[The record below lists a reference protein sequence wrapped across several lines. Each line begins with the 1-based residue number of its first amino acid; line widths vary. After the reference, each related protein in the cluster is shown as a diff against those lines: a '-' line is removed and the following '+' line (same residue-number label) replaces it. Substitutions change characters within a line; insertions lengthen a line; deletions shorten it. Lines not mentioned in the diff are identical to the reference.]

1 MRATFCIFV
10 GMKVE
15 ELFERCVE
23 IVKAEPSMALLR
35 YMHETL
41 VLACA
46 EALRGS
52 GQGFGNLMAQTD
64 YLCKRAGIG
73 IADRIAIQ
81 TMRRHSNGSDSVITS
96 QELRYDV
103 RALALFISSVF
114 NEDIPHE
121 LVIRIP
127 TSPPPT
133 SLSPRVNQRY
143 VRCVVT
149 TWDDEYVYATTD
161 DGEVCIKTDDA
172 SLRTLLTE
180 GMQLNLLDSHR
191 EGQTLQP
198 QLIVVEPD
206 FLLDISSLAAC
217 FSDYGHHPIAY
228 TFGRLKPAANTQAIL
243 LGNFA
248 GAALDD
254 IINQSRFQVN
264 DTIRHSFYEQAL
276 QFCTCKDFNPQ
287 QFKADALVQVANI
300 QEAVTQF
307 FTFHSIPE
315 QSSPTRSLSLFTLLE
330 PSFVCEHL
338 GLQGRV
344 DLMTQ
349 DMHLLVE
356 QKSGKNWQL
365 EHKAPIPYSES
376 HYVQLLLYY
385 GIFRY
390 NFHLPADKVDIRL
403 LYSRYPAK
411 QGLLIVNYYQQLFHE
426 AIRLRNQIVAQEI
439 QIAHKGFAHI
449 EPQLS
454 ADTLNERNV
463 QNKLF
468 EHFVRPQ
475 TEQLLAP
482 LKALSETER
491 HYVERMLTF
500 VYREQLAQK
509 IGVQEGQGGAVANLW
524 NMPLAEKR
532 DTGSIFYGLRILH
545 KEQSSDYSG
554 YDRLILS
561 IPDMGD
567 DFLPNFRRNDM
578 VCLYAYKD
586 QPDICASILY
596 KGVIERLTDHEVTV
610 RLNDGQQNAD
620 VFADTTYAIE
630 PSFSDRSTTSA
641 IRSLHAFCA
650 ASPERRALLMGEREP
665 RCDTSLRLSR
675 SYHPFYDDI
684 LLKAK
689 QAQDYFLLQGPPG
702 TGKTSHALKYILK
715 ESLTPDPSP
724 SERGGT
730 ERFQYSNPDVYSILK
745 ANAVENRKTMTDSE
759 NVLWNKIRNNQLG
772 IKFRRQHAI
781 GDYIVDFISI
791 ENHLII
797 EVDGKYHEEKQQ
809 QKEDIIR
816 SEYLKAKGYHILR
829 FTNEEV
835 LNNTEEVIN
844 TIKTTAPSLKE
855 RAGGEAILLLSY
867 TNRAVDEICG
877 MLEEAGIDYMRLGS
891 ETSCDP
897 RYSAHLMDHCFDN
910 RPRLDEI
917 RERIIQTSVIVSTT
931 STMQSRPFLF
941 QLKHF
946 SLCIVDE
953 ASQILEPNV
962 IGLLAS
968 PQIDKF
974 ILVGD
979 HKQLPAVVQQPDDVP
994 ELSSCRQSLFERL
1007 LRVER
1012 EAGRTAFTAILQRQ
1026 GRMHPDIAAFPNEMF
1041 YAEEQ
1046 LLPVPLPHQEEPQ
1059 LDYQQPSA
1067 DALDDLLKQ
1076 RRVIFLASDTGS
1088 SGITSPSDKVNPSEA
1103 KIVAG
1108 LLCRLYRQY
1117 GADRFDSAHSVGV
1130 IVPYRNQIAM
1140 IRREIEVL
1148 GIPALMDISID
1159 TVERYQGSQRDVII
1173 YSFTIQHPYQLDF
1186 LTANC
1191 FESEGKVIDRKLN
1204 VAMTRARKQLLMT
1217 GNVAVLSQNPLFAEL
1232 IRRYNKS
1239 Y

>member
-1 MRATFCIFV
+1 
-10 GMKVE
+10 
-15 ELFERCVE
+15 
-23 IVKAEPSMALLR
+23 
-35 YMHETL
+35 
-41 VLACA
+41 
-46 EALRGS
+46 
-52 GQGFGNLMAQTD
+52 
-64 YLCKRAGIG
+64 
-73 IADRIAIQ
+73 
-81 TMRRHSNGSDSVITS
+81 
-96 QELRYDV
+96 
-103 RALALFISSVF
+103 
-114 NEDIPHE
+114 
-121 LVIRIP
+121 
-127 TSPPPT
+127 
-133 SLSPRVNQRY
+133 
-143 VRCVVT
+143 
-149 TWDDEYVYATTD
+149 
-161 DGEVCIKTDDA
+161 
-172 SLRTLLTE
+172 
-180 GMQLNLLDSHR
+180 
-191 EGQTLQP
+191 
-198 QLIVVEPD
+198 
-206 FLLDISSLAAC
+206 
-217 FSDYGHHPIAY
+217 
-228 TFGRLKPAANTQAIL
+228 
-243 LGNFA
+243 
-248 GAALDD
+248 
-254 IINQSRFQVN
+254 
-264 DTIRHSFYEQAL
+264 
-276 QFCTCKDFNPQ
+276 
-287 QFKADALVQVANI
+287 
-300 QEAVTQF
+300 
-307 FTFHSIPE
+307 
-315 QSSPTRSLSLFTLLE
+315 
-330 PSFVCEHL
+330 
-338 GLQGRV
+338 
-344 DLMTQ
+344 
-349 DMHLLVE
+349 
-356 QKSGKNWQL
+356 
-365 EHKAPIPYSES
+365 
-376 HYVQLLLYY
+376 
-385 GIFRY
+385 
-390 NFHLPADKVDIRL
+390 
-403 LYSRYPAK
+403 
-411 QGLLIVNYYQQLFHE
+411 
-426 AIRLRNQIVAQEI
+426 
-439 QIAHKGFAHI
+439 
-449 EPQLS
+449 
-454 ADTLNERNV
+454 
-463 QNKLF
+463 
-468 EHFVRPQ
+468 
-475 TEQLLAP
+475 
-482 LKALSETER
+482 
-491 HYVERMLTF
+491 
-500 VYREQLAQK
+500 
-509 IGVQEGQGGAVANLW
+509 
-524 NMPLAEKR
+524 
-532 DTGSIFYGLRILH
+532 
-545 KEQSSDYSG
+545 
-554 YDRLILS
+554 
-561 IPDMGD
+561 MGD

-630 PSFSDRSTTSA
+630 PSFSDRSTTPA

-702 TGKTSHALKYILK
+702 TGKTSHALKYMIK
-715 ESLTPDPSP
+715 ECL
-724 SERGGT
+724 GG
-730 ERFQYSNPDVYSILK
+730 
-745 ANAVENRKTMTDSE
+745 
-759 NVLWNKIRNNQLG
+759 G
-772 IKFRRQHAI
+772 
-781 GDYIVDFISI
+781 
-791 ENHLII
+791 
-797 EVDGKYHEEKQQ
+797 
-809 QKEDIIR
+809 
-816 SEYLKAKGYHILR
+816 
-829 FTNEEV
+829 
-835 LNNTEEVIN
+835 
-844 TIKTTAPSLKE
+844 
-855 RAGGEAILLLSY
+855 AILLLSY

-910 RPRLDEI
+910 RPRLEEI

-1076 RRVIFLASDTGS
+1076 QRVIFLASDTIS
-1088 SGITSPSDKVNPSEA
+1088 SGITSPSDKVNPTEA
-1103 KIVAG
+1103 KIVAD

-1140 IRREIEVL
+1140 IRREIEAL

>member
-482 LKALSETER
+482 LKALNDTER

-630 PSFSDRSTTSA
+630 PSFSDRSTTPA

-702 TGKTSHALKYILK
+702 TGKTSHALKYIIK
-715 ESLTPDPSP
+715 ECL
-724 SERGGT
+724 GG
-730 ERFQYSNPDVYSILK
+730 
-745 ANAVENRKTMTDSE
+745 
-759 NVLWNKIRNNQLG
+759 G
-772 IKFRRQHAI
+772 
-781 GDYIVDFISI
+781 
-791 ENHLII
+791 
-797 EVDGKYHEEKQQ
+797 
-809 QKEDIIR
+809 
-816 SEYLKAKGYHILR
+816 
-829 FTNEEV
+829 
-835 LNNTEEVIN
+835 
-844 TIKTTAPSLKE
+844 
-855 RAGGEAILLLSY
+855 AILLLSY

-917 RERIIQTSVIVSTT
+917 RERIILTSVIVSTT

-1076 RRVIFLASDTGS
+1076 QRVIFLASDTIA

-1103 KIVAG
+1103 KMVAG

>member
-1 MRATFCIFV
+1 
-10 GMKVE
+10 MKVE

-463 QNKLF
+463 QNKFF

-630 PSFSDRSTTSA
+630 PSFSDRSTTPA

-702 TGKTSHALKYILK
+702 TGKTSHALKYMIK
-715 ESLTPDPSP
+715 ECL
-724 SERGGT
+724 GG
-730 ERFQYSNPDVYSILK
+730 
-745 ANAVENRKTMTDSE
+745 
-759 NVLWNKIRNNQLG
+759 G
-772 IKFRRQHAI
+772 
-781 GDYIVDFISI
+781 
-791 ENHLII
+791 
-797 EVDGKYHEEKQQ
+797 
-809 QKEDIIR
+809 
-816 SEYLKAKGYHILR
+816 
-829 FTNEEV
+829 
-835 LNNTEEVIN
+835 
-844 TIKTTAPSLKE
+844 
-855 RAGGEAILLLSY
+855 AILLLSY

-1076 RRVIFLASDTGS
+1076 QRVIFLASDTIS
-1088 SGITSPSDKVNPSEA
+1088 SGITSPSDKVNPTEA
-1103 KIVAG
+1103 KMVAG
-1108 LLCRLYRQY
+1108 LLRRLYRQY

>member
-554 YDRLILS
+554 YDRLTLS

-702 TGKTSHALKYILK
+702 TGKTSHALKYMIK
-715 ESLTPDPSP
+715 ECL
-724 SERGGT
+724 GG
-730 ERFQYSNPDVYSILK
+730 
-745 ANAVENRKTMTDSE
+745 
-759 NVLWNKIRNNQLG
+759 G
-772 IKFRRQHAI
+772 
-781 GDYIVDFISI
+781 
-791 ENHLII
+791 
-797 EVDGKYHEEKQQ
+797 
-809 QKEDIIR
+809 
-816 SEYLKAKGYHILR
+816 
-829 FTNEEV
+829 
-835 LNNTEEVIN
+835 
-844 TIKTTAPSLKE
+844 
-855 RAGGEAILLLSY
+855 AILLLSY

-917 RERIIQTSVIVSTT
+917 RERIILTSVIVSTT

-1076 RRVIFLASDTGS
+1076 QRVIFLASDTIA

-1103 KIVAG
+1103 KMVAG
-1108 LLCRLYRQY
+1108 LLRRLYRQY

-1159 TVERYQGSQRDVII
+1159 TVERYQGSQRNVII

>member
-315 QSSPTRSLSLFTLLE
+315 QSSPTRSLSLITLLE

-554 YDRLILS
+554 YDRLTLS

-702 TGKTSHALKYILK
+702 TGKTSHALKYMIK
-715 ESLTPDPSP
+715 ECL
-724 SERGGT
+724 GG
-730 ERFQYSNPDVYSILK
+730 
-745 ANAVENRKTMTDSE
+745 
-759 NVLWNKIRNNQLG
+759 G
-772 IKFRRQHAI
+772 
-781 GDYIVDFISI
+781 
-791 ENHLII
+791 
-797 EVDGKYHEEKQQ
+797 
-809 QKEDIIR
+809 
-816 SEYLKAKGYHILR
+816 
-829 FTNEEV
+829 
-835 LNNTEEVIN
+835 
-844 TIKTTAPSLKE
+844 
-855 RAGGEAILLLSY
+855 AILLLSY

-1076 RRVIFLASDTGS
+1076 QRVIFLASDTIS

-1103 KIVAG
+1103 KMVAG
-1108 LLCRLYRQY
+1108 LLRRLYRQY

>member
-300 QEAVTQF
+300 QEAV
-307 FTFHSIPE
+307 E
-315 QSSPTRSLSLFTLLE
+315 SLTLNLSFPSKARLPIAFPLERGEKVLLE

-702 TGKTSHALKYILK
+702 TGKTSHALKYMIK
-715 ESLTPDPSP
+715 ECL
-724 SERGGT
+724 GG
-730 ERFQYSNPDVYSILK
+730 
-745 ANAVENRKTMTDSE
+745 
-759 NVLWNKIRNNQLG
+759 G
-772 IKFRRQHAI
+772 
-781 GDYIVDFISI
+781 
-791 ENHLII
+791 
-797 EVDGKYHEEKQQ
+797 
-809 QKEDIIR
+809 
-816 SEYLKAKGYHILR
+816 
-829 FTNEEV
+829 
-835 LNNTEEVIN
+835 
-844 TIKTTAPSLKE
+844 
-855 RAGGEAILLLSY
+855 AILLLSY

-1076 RRVIFLASDTGS
+1076 QRVIFLASDTIS

-1103 KIVAG
+1103 KMVAG
-1108 LLCRLYRQY
+1108 LLRRLYRQY

>member
-133 SLSPRVNQRY
+133 SLSPRVNQRF

-630 PSFSDRSTTSA
+630 PSFSDRSTTPA

-702 TGKTSHALKYILK
+702 TGKTSHALKYMIK
-715 ESLTPDPSP
+715 ECL
-724 SERGGT
+724 GG
-730 ERFQYSNPDVYSILK
+730 
-745 ANAVENRKTMTDSE
+745 
-759 NVLWNKIRNNQLG
+759 G
-772 IKFRRQHAI
+772 
-781 GDYIVDFISI
+781 
-791 ENHLII
+791 
-797 EVDGKYHEEKQQ
+797 
-809 QKEDIIR
+809 
-816 SEYLKAKGYHILR
+816 
-829 FTNEEV
+829 
-835 LNNTEEVIN
+835 
-844 TIKTTAPSLKE
+844 
-855 RAGGEAILLLSY
+855 AILLLSY

-910 RPRLDEI
+910 RPRLEEI

-1076 RRVIFLASDTGS
+1076 QRVIFLASDTIS
-1088 SGITSPSDKVNPSEA
+1088 SGITSPSDKVNPTEA
-1103 KIVAG
+1103 KIVAD

-1140 IRREIEVL
+1140 IRREIEAL

>member
-127 TSPPPT
+127 TSPPPI

-702 TGKTSHALKYILK
+702 TGKTSHALKYILR
-715 ESLTPDPSP
+715 ESL
-724 SERGGT
+724 
-730 ERFQYSNPDVYSILK
+730 
-745 ANAVENRKTMTDSE
+745 
-759 NVLWNKIRNNQLG
+759 
-772 IKFRRQHAI
+772 
-781 GDYIVDFISI
+781 
-791 ENHLII
+791 
-797 EVDGKYHEEKQQ
+797 
-809 QKEDIIR
+809 
-816 SEYLKAKGYHILR
+816 
-829 FTNEEV
+829 
-835 LNNTEEVIN
+835 
-844 TIKTTAPSLKE
+844 
-855 RAGGEAILLLSY
+855 GGEAILLLSY

-1076 RRVIFLASDTGS
+1076 QRVIFLASDTIS

-1103 KIVAG
+1103 KMVAG

>member
-702 TGKTSHALKYILK
+702 TGKTSHALKYMIK
-715 ESLTPDPSP
+715 ECL
-724 SERGGT
+724 GG
-730 ERFQYSNPDVYSILK
+730 
-745 ANAVENRKTMTDSE
+745 
-759 NVLWNKIRNNQLG
+759 G
-772 IKFRRQHAI
+772 
-781 GDYIVDFISI
+781 
-791 ENHLII
+791 
-797 EVDGKYHEEKQQ
+797 
-809 QKEDIIR
+809 
-816 SEYLKAKGYHILR
+816 
-829 FTNEEV
+829 
-835 LNNTEEVIN
+835 
-844 TIKTTAPSLKE
+844 
-855 RAGGEAILLLSY
+855 AILLLSY

-1076 RRVIFLASDTGS
+1076 QRVIFLASDTIS

-1103 KIVAG
+1103 KMVAG

>member
-1 MRATFCIFV
+1 
-10 GMKVE
+10 MKVE

-276 QFCTCKDFNPQ
+276 QFCTCSDFNPQ

-554 YDRLILS
+554 YDRLTLS

-630 PSFSDRSTTSA
+630 PSFSDRSATSA

-702 TGKTSHALKYILK
+702 TGKTSHALKYMIK
-715 ESLTPDPSP
+715 ECL
-724 SERGGT
+724 GG
-730 ERFQYSNPDVYSILK
+730 
-745 ANAVENRKTMTDSE
+745 
-759 NVLWNKIRNNQLG
+759 G
-772 IKFRRQHAI
+772 
-781 GDYIVDFISI
+781 
-791 ENHLII
+791 
-797 EVDGKYHEEKQQ
+797 
-809 QKEDIIR
+809 
-816 SEYLKAKGYHILR
+816 
-829 FTNEEV
+829 
-835 LNNTEEVIN
+835 
-844 TIKTTAPSLKE
+844 
-855 RAGGEAILLLSY
+855 AILLLSY

-1076 RRVIFLASDTGS
+1076 QRVIFLASDTIS

-1103 KIVAG
+1103 KMVAG

>member
-1 MRATFCIFV
+1 
-10 GMKVE
+10 MKVE

-73 IADRIAIQ
+73 ISDRIAIQ

-254 IINQSRFQVN
+254 IINQFRFQVN

-702 TGKTSHALKYILK
+702 TGKTSHALKYILR
-715 ESLTPDPSP
+715 ESL
-724 SERGGT
+724 
-730 ERFQYSNPDVYSILK
+730 
-745 ANAVENRKTMTDSE
+745 
-759 NVLWNKIRNNQLG
+759 
-772 IKFRRQHAI
+772 
-781 GDYIVDFISI
+781 
-791 ENHLII
+791 
-797 EVDGKYHEEKQQ
+797 
-809 QKEDIIR
+809 
-816 SEYLKAKGYHILR
+816 
-829 FTNEEV
+829 
-835 LNNTEEVIN
+835 
-844 TIKTTAPSLKE
+844 
-855 RAGGEAILLLSY
+855 GGEAILLLSY

-962 IGLLAS
+962 IGLLVS

-1076 RRVIFLASDTGS
+1076 QRVIFLASDTSS
-1088 SGITSPSDKVNPSEA
+1088 SGLTSPSDKVNPSEA
-1103 KIVAG
+1103 KMVVG

>member
-149 TWDDEYVYATTD
+149 MWDDEYVYATTD

-702 TGKTSHALKYILK
+702 TGKTSHALKYMIK
-715 ESLTPDPSP
+715 ECL
-724 SERGGT
+724 
-730 ERFQYSNPDVYSILK
+730 
-745 ANAVENRKTMTDSE
+745 
-759 NVLWNKIRNNQLG
+759 
-772 IKFRRQHAI
+772 
-781 GDYIVDFISI
+781 
-791 ENHLII
+791 
-797 EVDGKYHEEKQQ
+797 
-809 QKEDIIR
+809 
-816 SEYLKAKGYHILR
+816 
-829 FTNEEV
+829 
-835 LNNTEEVIN
+835 
-844 TIKTTAPSLKE
+844 
-855 RAGGEAILLLSY
+855 GGEAILLLSY

-1076 RRVIFLASDTGS
+1076 QRVIFLASDSSS

-1103 KIVAG
+1103 KMVAG
-1108 LLCRLYRQY
+1108 LLRRLYRQY

>member
-1 MRATFCIFV
+1 
-10 GMKVE
+10 MKVE

-248 GAALDD
+248 GVALDD

-300 QEAVTQF
+300 QEAV
-307 FTFHSIPE
+307 E
-315 QSSPTRSLSLFTLLE
+315 SLTLNLSFPSKARLPIAFPLERGEKVLLE

-482 LKALSETER
+482 LKALNDTER

-702 TGKTSHALKYILK
+702 TGKTSHALKYMIK
-715 ESLTPDPSP
+715 ECL
-724 SERGGT
+724 GG
-730 ERFQYSNPDVYSILK
+730 
-745 ANAVENRKTMTDSE
+745 
-759 NVLWNKIRNNQLG
+759 G
-772 IKFRRQHAI
+772 
-781 GDYIVDFISI
+781 
-791 ENHLII
+791 
-797 EVDGKYHEEKQQ
+797 
-809 QKEDIIR
+809 
-816 SEYLKAKGYHILR
+816 
-829 FTNEEV
+829 
-835 LNNTEEVIN
+835 
-844 TIKTTAPSLKE
+844 
-855 RAGGEAILLLSY
+855 AILLLSY

-994 ELSSCRQSLFERL
+994 ALSSCRQSLFERL

-1076 RRVIFLASDTGS
+1076 QRVIFLASDTIS

-1103 KIVAG
+1103 KMVAG

>member
-1 MRATFCIFV
+1 
-10 GMKVE
+10 MKVE

-276 QFCTCKDFNPQ
+276 QFCTCSDFNPQ
-287 QFKADALVQVANI
+287 QFKAEALVQVANI

-630 PSFSDRSTTSA
+630 PSFSDRSTTPA

-702 TGKTSHALKYILK
+702 TGKTSHALKYILR
-715 ESLTPDPSP
+715 ESL
-724 SERGGT
+724 
-730 ERFQYSNPDVYSILK
+730 
-745 ANAVENRKTMTDSE
+745 
-759 NVLWNKIRNNQLG
+759 
-772 IKFRRQHAI
+772 
-781 GDYIVDFISI
+781 
-791 ENHLII
+791 
-797 EVDGKYHEEKQQ
+797 
-809 QKEDIIR
+809 
-816 SEYLKAKGYHILR
+816 
-829 FTNEEV
+829 
-835 LNNTEEVIN
+835 
-844 TIKTTAPSLKE
+844 
-855 RAGGEAILLLSY
+855 GGEAILLLSY

-910 RPRLDEI
+910 RPRLNEI

-1076 RRVIFLASDTGS
+1076 QRVIFLASDTIS

-1103 KIVAG
+1103 KMVAG
-1108 LLCRLYRQY
+1108 LLRRLYRQY

>member
-1 MRATFCIFV
+1 
-10 GMKVE
+10 MKVE

-248 GAALDD
+248 GAALDN
-254 IINQSRFQVN
+254 IINQFRFQVN

-300 QEAVTQF
+300 QEAVECL
-307 FTFHSIPE
+307 IPNPSFPSKARLPIAFPLE
-315 QSSPTRSLSLFTLLE
+315 RGAKVLLE

-356 QKSGKNWQL
+356 QKSGKNRQL

-554 YDRLILS
+554 YDRLTLS

-702 TGKTSHALKYILK
+702 TGKTSHALKYIIK
-715 ESLTPDPSP
+715 ECL
-724 SERGGT
+724 
-730 ERFQYSNPDVYSILK
+730 
-745 ANAVENRKTMTDSE
+745 
-759 NVLWNKIRNNQLG
+759 
-772 IKFRRQHAI
+772 
-781 GDYIVDFISI
+781 
-791 ENHLII
+791 
-797 EVDGKYHEEKQQ
+797 
-809 QKEDIIR
+809 
-816 SEYLKAKGYHILR
+816 
-829 FTNEEV
+829 
-835 LNNTEEVIN
+835 
-844 TIKTTAPSLKE
+844 
-855 RAGGEAILLLSY
+855 GGEAILLLSY

-994 ELSSCRQSLFERL
+994 ALSSCRQSLFERL

-1076 RRVIFLASDTGS
+1076 QRVIFLASDTIS

-1103 KIVAG
+1103 KMVAG

>member
-702 TGKTSHALKYILK
+702 TGKTSHALKYILR
-715 ESLTPDPSP
+715 ESL
-724 SERGGT
+724 
-730 ERFQYSNPDVYSILK
+730 
-745 ANAVENRKTMTDSE
+745 
-759 NVLWNKIRNNQLG
+759 
-772 IKFRRQHAI
+772 
-781 GDYIVDFISI
+781 
-791 ENHLII
+791 
-797 EVDGKYHEEKQQ
+797 
-809 QKEDIIR
+809 
-816 SEYLKAKGYHILR
+816 
-829 FTNEEV
+829 
-835 LNNTEEVIN
+835 
-844 TIKTTAPSLKE
+844 
-855 RAGGEAILLLSY
+855 GGEAILLLSY

>member
-1 MRATFCIFV
+1 
-10 GMKVE
+10 
-15 ELFERCVE
+15 
-23 IVKAEPSMALLR
+23 
-35 YMHETL
+35 
-41 VLACA
+41 
-46 EALRGS
+46 
-52 GQGFGNLMAQTD
+52 
-64 YLCKRAGIG
+64 
-73 IADRIAIQ
+73 
-81 TMRRHSNGSDSVITS
+81 
-96 QELRYDV
+96 
-103 RALALFISSVF
+103 
-114 NEDIPHE
+114 
-121 LVIRIP
+121 
-127 TSPPPT
+127 
-133 SLSPRVNQRY
+133 
-143 VRCVVT
+143 
-149 TWDDEYVYATTD
+149 
-161 DGEVCIKTDDA
+161 
-172 SLRTLLTE
+172 
-180 GMQLNLLDSHR
+180 
-191 EGQTLQP
+191 
-198 QLIVVEPD
+198 
-206 FLLDISSLAAC
+206 
-217 FSDYGHHPIAY
+217 
-228 TFGRLKPAANTQAIL
+228 
-243 LGNFA
+243 
-248 GAALDD
+248 
-254 IINQSRFQVN
+254 
-264 DTIRHSFYEQAL
+264 
-276 QFCTCKDFNPQ
+276 
-287 QFKADALVQVANI
+287 
-300 QEAVTQF
+300 
-307 FTFHSIPE
+307 
-315 QSSPTRSLSLFTLLE
+315 
-330 PSFVCEHL
+330 
-338 GLQGRV
+338 
-344 DLMTQ
+344 MTQ

-554 YDRLILS
+554 YDRLTLS

-702 TGKTSHALKYILK
+702 TGKTSHALKYIIK
-715 ESLTPDPSP
+715 ECL
-724 SERGGT
+724 
-730 ERFQYSNPDVYSILK
+730 
-745 ANAVENRKTMTDSE
+745 
-759 NVLWNKIRNNQLG
+759 
-772 IKFRRQHAI
+772 
-781 GDYIVDFISI
+781 
-791 ENHLII
+791 
-797 EVDGKYHEEKQQ
+797 
-809 QKEDIIR
+809 
-816 SEYLKAKGYHILR
+816 
-829 FTNEEV
+829 
-835 LNNTEEVIN
+835 
-844 TIKTTAPSLKE
+844 
-855 RAGGEAILLLSY
+855 GGEAILLLSY

-994 ELSSCRQSLFERL
+994 ALSSCRQSLFERL

-1076 RRVIFLASDTGS
+1076 QRVIFLASDTIS

-1103 KIVAG
+1103 KMVAG

>member
-1 MRATFCIFV
+1 
-10 GMKVE
+10 MKVE

-439 QIAHKGFAHI
+439 RIAHKGFAHI

-702 TGKTSHALKYILK
+702 TGKTSHALKYIIK
-715 ESLTPDPSP
+715 ECL
-724 SERGGT
+724 
-730 ERFQYSNPDVYSILK
+730 
-745 ANAVENRKTMTDSE
+745 
-759 NVLWNKIRNNQLG
+759 
-772 IKFRRQHAI
+772 
-781 GDYIVDFISI
+781 
-791 ENHLII
+791 
-797 EVDGKYHEEKQQ
+797 
-809 QKEDIIR
+809 
-816 SEYLKAKGYHILR
+816 
-829 FTNEEV
+829 
-835 LNNTEEVIN
+835 
-844 TIKTTAPSLKE
+844 
-855 RAGGEAILLLSY
+855 GGEAILLLSY

-941 QLKHF
+941 QLKQF

-1076 RRVIFLASDTGS
+1076 QRVIFLASDTIS

-1103 KIVAG
+1103 KMVAG
-1108 LLCRLYRQY
+1108 LLRRLYRQY

>member
-1 MRATFCIFV
+1 
-10 GMKVE
+10 
-15 ELFERCVE
+15 
-23 IVKAEPSMALLR
+23 
-35 YMHETL
+35 
-41 VLACA
+41 
-46 EALRGS
+46 
-52 GQGFGNLMAQTD
+52 
-64 YLCKRAGIG
+64 
-73 IADRIAIQ
+73 
-81 TMRRHSNGSDSVITS
+81 
-96 QELRYDV
+96 
-103 RALALFISSVF
+103 
-114 NEDIPHE
+114 
-121 LVIRIP
+121 
-127 TSPPPT
+127 
-133 SLSPRVNQRY
+133 
-143 VRCVVT
+143 
-149 TWDDEYVYATTD
+149 
-161 DGEVCIKTDDA
+161 
-172 SLRTLLTE
+172 
-180 GMQLNLLDSHR
+180 
-191 EGQTLQP
+191 
-198 QLIVVEPD
+198 
-206 FLLDISSLAAC
+206 
-217 FSDYGHHPIAY
+217 
-228 TFGRLKPAANTQAIL
+228 
-243 LGNFA
+243 
-248 GAALDD
+248 
-254 IINQSRFQVN
+254 
-264 DTIRHSFYEQAL
+264 
-276 QFCTCKDFNPQ
+276 
-287 QFKADALVQVANI
+287 
-300 QEAVTQF
+300 
-307 FTFHSIPE
+307 
-315 QSSPTRSLSLFTLLE
+315 
-330 PSFVCEHL
+330 
-338 GLQGRV
+338 
-344 DLMTQ
+344 MTQ

-665 RCDTSLRLSR
+665 RCDMSLRLSR

-702 TGKTSHALKYILK
+702 TGKTSHALKYMIK
-715 ESLTPDPSP
+715 ECL
-724 SERGGT
+724 GG
-730 ERFQYSNPDVYSILK
+730 
-745 ANAVENRKTMTDSE
+745 
-759 NVLWNKIRNNQLG
+759 G
-772 IKFRRQHAI
+772 
-781 GDYIVDFISI
+781 
-791 ENHLII
+791 
-797 EVDGKYHEEKQQ
+797 
-809 QKEDIIR
+809 
-816 SEYLKAKGYHILR
+816 
-829 FTNEEV
+829 
-835 LNNTEEVIN
+835 
-844 TIKTTAPSLKE
+844 
-855 RAGGEAILLLSY
+855 AILLLSY

-1076 RRVIFLASDTGS
+1076 QRVIFLASDTIS

-1103 KIVAG
+1103 KMVAG
-1108 LLCRLYRQY
+1108 LLRRLYRQY

>member
-172 SLRTLLTE
+172 SLRTLLME

-191 EGQTLQP
+191 EGQTLLP

-248 GAALDD
+248 GAALDN
-254 IINQSRFQVN
+254 IINQFRFQVN

-300 QEAVTQF
+300 QEAV
-307 FTFHSIPE
+307 E
-315 QSSPTRSLSLFTLLE
+315 SLTLNLSFPSKARLPIAFPLERGEKVLLE

-630 PSFSDRSTTSA
+630 PSFSDRSTTPA

-702 TGKTSHALKYILK
+702 TGKTSHALKYMIK
-715 ESLTPDPSP
+715 ECL
-724 SERGGT
+724 GG
-730 ERFQYSNPDVYSILK
+730 
-745 ANAVENRKTMTDSE
+745 
-759 NVLWNKIRNNQLG
+759 G
-772 IKFRRQHAI
+772 
-781 GDYIVDFISI
+781 
-791 ENHLII
+791 
-797 EVDGKYHEEKQQ
+797 
-809 QKEDIIR
+809 
-816 SEYLKAKGYHILR
+816 
-829 FTNEEV
+829 
-835 LNNTEEVIN
+835 
-844 TIKTTAPSLKE
+844 
-855 RAGGEAILLLSY
+855 AILLLSY

-994 ELSSCRQSLFERL
+994 ALSSCRQSLFERL

-1076 RRVIFLASDTGS
+1076 QRVIFLASDTGS

-1103 KIVAG
+1103 KMVAG
-1108 LLCRLYRQY
+1108 LLRRLYRQY

-1217 GNVAVLSQNPLFAEL
+1217 GNVAVLSQNPLFVEL